1 MRKKT
6 VNHLADT
13 IFWYLLYFLPVITY
27 LIYIMCIGG
36 TDVNIINFADFFSS
50 IGLGIV
56 ESNVIV
62 STLSSIFGSSGVLPL
77 FNTSVPFII
86 FGWFIGMYIIHL
98 AVDFLLF
105 LPRLCHKYMDKFT
118 AKVGE

>member
-27 LIYIMCIGG
+27 LLYMLTSPGTGG
-36 TDVNIINFADFFSS
+36 NIVNFSDFFSS

-56 ESNVIV
+56 DSNIIV
-62 STLSSIFGSSGVLPL
+62 TSLTDIFGINGILPL

-86 FGWFIGMYIIHL
+86 FGWFIGMNIIHL

-105 LPRLCHKYMDKFT
+105 LPRLCHKWMDKFT
-118 AKVGE
+118 AKIGE

>member
-62 STLSSIFGSSGVLPL
+62 SSLSSIFGSTGVLPL

-86 FGWFIGMYIIHL
+86 FGWYIGMYIIHL

-118 AKVGE
+118 AKIGE